1 MVKAFRRINGE
12 MAKLLISLLSRIKR
26 RPEPASVI
34 DIQPDTPEWE
44 ALCRRCGECCYELV
58 FDEDDKLTASTI
70 CEYLDPDTRQC
81 RVYDTRFEVC
91 HDCIKLTA
99 ENLPTFDWLP
109 ETCGYVVRFGTRA
122 GKRGQ

>member
-1 MVKAFRRINGE
+1 
-12 MAKLLISLLSRIKR
+12 MAKILLSLMRAI
-26 RPEPASVI
+26 RPKEANTSANGRPII
-34 DIQPDTPEWE
+34 DIRPDTPEWE

-70 CEYLDPDTRQC
+70 CEYLDPDTRVC
-81 RVYDTRFEVC
+81 RVYDNRFEVC

-109 ETCGYVVRFGTRA
+109 ETCGYVVRFGIRA